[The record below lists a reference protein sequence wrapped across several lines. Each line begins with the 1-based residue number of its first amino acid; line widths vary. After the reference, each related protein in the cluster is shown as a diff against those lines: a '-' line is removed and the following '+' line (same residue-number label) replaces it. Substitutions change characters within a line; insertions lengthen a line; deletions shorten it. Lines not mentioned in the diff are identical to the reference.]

1 MLGGC
6 SRRKEL
12 FADEAPAHAR
22 SDDNEHLADLVGA
35 SAGWV
40 IPHPNTGSMRN
51 LITIS
56 SDNHLAVTTLTS
68 GCDWQDK
75 ATR

>member
-22 SDDNEHLADLVGA
+22 SDDNEHLAELVGA
-35 SAGWV
+35 SGAPGCIV
-40 IPHPNTGSMRN
+40 FAVGS
-51 LITIS
+51 
-56 SDNHLAVTTLTS
+56 HVP
-68 GCDWQDK
+68 
-75 ATR
+75 